1 VKSKFFTRSSGFA
14 FAILLVSFGYT
25 NVHAQEGEP
34 TVVDEVIAQVNNDVI
49 MLSMLK
55 REMKEAADALS
66 KQDGKPVDQA
76 TAEVTKRQPE
86 IIATLVNEQ
95 LLLQKGKELD
105 LSNDVEAEVN
115 RRMLEV
121 AKEQNIKT
129 IAELDEAM
137 RRSKLDPV
145 SIRSTM
151 RVELMK
157 NAVMQ
162 REVDGK
168 LFYAL
173 TDAELHQYF
182 DAHPGKF
189 TKPEVVV
196 LSEIFLSLAG
206 KNPADV
212 QARAAQLIKMA
223 KEGSDFG
230 ELAAANSER
239 SEGGARV
246 AVKTKGLVGTFE
258 VPNLRQDIANAI
270 KNVKGGDVS
279 EPVVTDEGIQIIHV
293 DQRTPGSTASTFNEN
308 AIREALMMERAPKER
323 ETYLQN
329 LRNDAYIKIA
339 DDYSGGV
346 LPLLKI
352 EAPKTAS
359 VTDTTAAGAAKEKKK
374 KSLFHPF

>member
-1 VKSKFFTRSSGFA
+1 MSK
-14 FAILLVSFGYT
+14 
-25 NVHAQEGEP
+25 P
-34 TVVDEVIAQVNNDVI
+34 
-49 MLSMLK
+49 K
-55 REMKEAADALS
+55 
-66 KQDGKPVDQA
+66 
-76 TAEVTKRQPE
+76 
-86 IIATLVNEQ
+86 
-95 LLLQKGKELD
+95 
-105 LSNDVEAEVN
+105 VN

-129 IAELDEAM
+129 IAELDEAL
-137 RRSKLDPV
+137 RHSKLDPV

-212 QARAAQLIKMA
+212 QSRAAQLIKMA
-223 KEGSDFG
+223 REGADFG
-230 ELAAANSER
+230 ALAAANSER
-239 SEGGARV
+239 SEGSVRV
-246 AVKTKGLVGTFE
+246 AVKSKGLVGTFE

-270 KNVKGGDVS
+270 KNVKAGAVS
-279 EPVVTDEGIQIIHV
+279 ERLSQT
-293 DQRTPGSTASTFNEN
+293 
-308 AIREALMMERAPKER
+308 RESR
-323 ETYLQN
+323 
-329 LRNDAYIKIA
+329 
-339 DDYSGGV
+339 
-346 LPLLKI
+346 
-352 EAPKTAS
+352 
-359 VTDTTAAGAAKEKKK
+359 
-374 KSLFHPF
+374 